1 MKTLSVVQT
10 APAVPAMAAMPR
22 VAAPRTARM
31 AALLA
36 AAAVFTALLC
46 SGCDILR
53 DGPFEVT
60 AWSPG
65 GGYRNPAG
73 LEVALAFSQEPD
85 RTSVE
90 RSFSLSE
97 NSRIVS
103 GHFSWSGSRMIFN
116 PASPLEANRD
126 YLIVLKTGAQDTRGL
141 SLERQF
147 EAAFTTRPGTTRP
160 RLVETVPLDGDIM
173 AEERGPVEL
182 LFSSP
187 MDRSSLQYLSFSP
200 AVSGVWALEG
210 EGRRAV
216 FTPSENWT
224 SGREYRLNAGTEL
237 ADAAD
242 LETGRPYVLHF
253 SAGTDRTGP
262 EPPAA
267 YALDPGGN
275 IVLVLEPF
283 DGSVAE
289 NRGWER
295 SYRLKL
301 VFSEPVDTASVS
313 AALDSTPALGMILES
328 PPGYEDTLV
337 YRFSN
342 APAYG
347 SSFTLTLG
355 KTVRDRSGNT
365 MAAQTLWHIRA
376 DGGASSPPVLKGM
389 RFPLFP
395 GAAAGADLAVFTPE
409 NQFADLPVRGEHY
422 PFDTGVNTWME
433 LYFALSPEVP
443 GVSVDP
449 FSLMD
454 VFRMNTTNGALSFS
468 PREVRI
474 SGFTLPDP
482 AAGWEGLCRVE
493 IRGVLTNKPYTG
505 MVTVEVGAGLGDSLG
520 NASGEAY
527 RILLLK

>member
-1 MKTLSVVQT
+1 MKTLSVVR
-10 APAVPAMAAMPR
+10 AVML
-22 VAAPRTARM
+22 RTVP

-36 AAAVFTALLC
+36 AAPVIAALLC

-53 DGPFEVT
+53 DGPFEVA

-65 GGYRNPAG
+65 DGYHNPAG

-85 RTSVE
+85 KTSVE

-116 PASPLEANRD
+116 PASPLEADRD
-126 YLIVLKTGAQDTRGL
+126 YLIVLKTGAQDTKGL

-160 RLVETVPLDGDIM
+160 RLLETVPPDGGIM

-182 LFSSP
+182 FFSSP

-200 AVSGVWALEG
+200 AISGVWALEG
-210 EGRRAV
+210 DGRRAV

-224 SGREYRLNAGTEL
+224 VDREYRLSAGTEL

-262 EPPAA
+262 ELLAA
-267 YALDPGGN
+267 YAVDPEGN
-275 IVLVLEPF
+275 STLVLEPF
-283 DGSVAE
+283 DGSASE

-295 SYRLKL
+295 TCRLKL
-301 VFSEPVDTASVS
+301 VFSEPVDTVSVG

-328 PPGYEDTLV
+328 SPGYEDTLV
-337 YRFSN
+337 YRFSD

-347 SSFTLTLG
+347 SSFTLSLE

-365 MAAQTLWHIRA
+365 MAARILWYIRA

-395 GAAAGADLAVFTPE
+395 GAAEGADLAVFTPE
-409 NQFADLPVRGEHY
+409 NQFADLPVRGEYY
-422 PFDTGVNTWME
+422 PFDTGVSTWIE
-433 LYFALSPEVP
+433 LYFALSPGAV
-443 GVSVDP
+443 VDT
-449 FSLMD
+449 FSLMN
-454 VFRMNTTNGALSFS
+454 VFRMTATNGALSFS
-468 PREVRI
+468 PREIRI
-474 SGFTLPDP
+474 SGFTLSDP

-505 MVTVEVGAGLGDSLG
+505 MVTVEVGAGLSDSLG
-520 NASGEAY
+520 NAGGEAY

>member
-1 MKTLSVVQT
+1 MKTHSVVS
-10 APAVPAMAAMPR
+10 AAA
-22 VAAPRTARM
+22 AAPR
-31 AALLA
+31 AALMAMLRTALA
-36 AAAVFTALLC
+36 AVLGALFC
-46 SGCDILR
+46 SACDILR
-53 DGPFEVT
+53 DGPFEVA

-65 GGYRNPAG
+65 GGYHTPAG
-73 LEVALAFSQEPD
+73 LEVALVFSEEPD

-90 RSFSLSE
+90 RSFSLTE

-126 YLIVLKTGAQDTRGL
+126 YLIVLKTDAQDTRGL

-147 EAAFTTRPGTTRP
+147 EGAFTTRPGTTRP
-160 RLVETVPLDGDIM
+160 RLLKTVPPDGDIL
-173 AEERGPVEL
+173 AELRGPVEL
-182 LFSSP
+182 LFSSA

-200 AVSGVWALEG
+200 AVSGVWALEE

-216 FTPSENWT
+216 FTPSEDWIT
-224 SGREYRLNAGTEL
+224 GREYRLNAGTEL

-253 SAGTDRTGP
+253 SVGTDRTGP
-262 EPPAA
+262 EVLAA
-267 YALDPGGN
+267 YALDPAGT
-275 IVLVLEPF
+275 VALVLEPF

-295 SYRLKL
+295 TYRLKL
-301 VFSEPVDTASVS
+301 VFSEPVDTAAVS
-313 AALDSTPALGMILES
+313 AALAGTPALGMILES

-337 YRFSN
+337 YRFSD
-342 APAYG
+342 PPGYG

-365 MAAQTLWHIRA
+365 MAAQTLWHVRA

-395 GAAAGADLAVFTPE
+395 GAVSGADLVTFTPE
-409 NQFADLPVRGEHY
+409 DQFADLPVQNKY
-422 PFDTGVNTWME
+422 YAFDTGVSTWLE
-433 LYFALSPEVP
+433 LYFALSPAEP
-443 GVSVDP
+443 GVSPVPPLVSIDP
-449 FSLMD
+449 LSLMD
-454 VFRMNTTNGALSFS
+454 VFRMTATNGALSFS
-468 PREVRI
+468 PREIRL
-474 SGFTLPDP
+474 SGFTLPAP
-482 AAGWEGLCRVE
+482 VAGWEEFCRVE

-505 MVTVEVGAGLGDSLG
+505 MVTVEVGMGLKDSLG
-520 NASGEAY
+520 NAGVEAY
-527 RILLLK
+527 RLLLLK